1 MSYGL
6 YGLSK
11 KIGYKTGYLFELLY
25 IMTGKELKVRYKSSL
40 LGYLWSIANPLL
52 FAMIYYFIFKLIM
65 RVSIPD
71 YTLFIITGLFP
82 WQWFS
87 SSINH
92 SLFAFLTN
100 AQIIKKTVF
109 PRSVIPLSNVIME
122 GIHFVCT
129 LPVIIVFMLVYHR
142 HPSVIWLYGVPAVML
157 AQILLSFGCSLFFS
171 SVNLFFRDTER
182 FVTLG
187 IMLMFYCT
195 PVLYTADMI
204 PEQYRWLIMLN
215 PLADMIICWRD
226 LLMNNQLNYLLL
238 AKFYL
243 ISTGILVA
251 GVMVFN
257 KLKYRFAEIL

>member
-1 MSYGL
+1 M
-6 YGLSK
+6 
-11 KIGYKTGYLFELLY
+11 GYLFELLFV
-25 IMTGKELKVRYKSSL
+25 MTGKDLKVRYKSSI

-52 FAMIYYFIFKLIM
+52 FSMIYFFIFKLIM
-65 RVSIPD
+65 RVPIAD

-87 SSINH
+87 SCINH
-92 SLFAFLTN
+92 SLFAFLAN
-100 AQIIKKTVF
+100 SQIIKKTVV

-129 LPVIIVFMLVYHR
+129 LPVIVIFMSLYHR
-142 HPSVIWLYGVPAVML
+142 HPSAIWWYGVPALML
-157 AQILLSFGCSLFFS
+157 AQILFSFGCALVFS
-171 SVNLFFRDTER
+171 SVNLFFRDAER
-182 FVTLG
+182 FVVPG

-204 PEQYRWLIMLN
+204 PSRYRWLITFN

-226 LLMNNQLNYLLL
+226 LLMNNQISYILL
-238 AKFYL
+238 ANVYL
-243 ISTGILVA
+243 ISA
-251 GVMVFN
+251 GVLVEGMTVFN